1 MNTKSFKKCEIVF
14 AVLLC
19 ALHSF
24 AEATLAS
31 GVDLNTPAI
40 YCVSNHVEVLV
51 RTLQLLTESTEWIQK
66 RLERADAGL
75 KYARPSAQQWH
86 KRVLS
91 SAFQPPPD
99 AKTVFLKAIA
109 GQADTIETRWNY
121 DQCILTSVQTASRL
135 FIMVSPKIGGTG
147 TTLTEKHGNA
157 KELSL
162 RLFAESTVRRTGQGD
177 GRVISNLAA
186 RITDGLFSSTTQL
199 IIRDKEYA
207 CGGFSVSNDTK
218 TKASASNEK
227 FSLKEIDES
236 NDENQWMAST
246 FRAHYWF
253 GNIAW
258 WNNGAT
264 IVFYI
269 LKTDG
274 RPPELYDHSIDEG
287 WFSPSTRFRRK
298 QDSDVAW

>member
-1 MNTKSFKKCEIVF
+1 MKTKSFKKCKIVF

-19 ALHSF
+19 ASHAF

-31 GVDLNTPAI
+31 GVDQNRPAI

-66 RLERADAGL
+66 RLEREDARL

-91 SAFQPPPD
+91 SAIQPPPD
-99 AKTVFLKAIA
+99 AKTVFLEAKA
-109 GQADTIETRWNY
+109 GQADTIETRWNSDNY
-121 DQCILTSVQTASRL
+121 FLTSVQTASLL
-135 FIMVSPKIGGTG
+135 FIIVSPRTGGTG
-147 TTLTEKHGNA
+147 RTLNEKHGNA

-162 RLFAESTVRRTGQGD
+162 RLFAESAVRRTGQGD

-227 FSLKEIDES
+227 FSF
-236 NDENQWMAST
+236 T
-246 FRAHYWF
+246 
-253 GNIAW
+253 
-258 WNNGAT
+258 
-264 IVFYI
+264 
-269 LKTDG
+269 
-274 RPPELYDHSIDEG
+274 SI
-287 WFSPSTRFRRK
+287 P
-298 QDSDVAW
+298 